1 MIAWNF
7 PPIVLTLV
15 ESCTSMRLMTTSTLL
30 VTCLLAFLSKNHLPL
45 LCSARLS
52 CKMFVASCGL
62 IELMILKTVYFL
74 LASTFQW
81 IYGGLLTHLLSIM
94 VCWMLLD
101 LVQELNAISHPMILD
116 STKVT
121 TSFLLQINAL
131 STFIPMVLFLGFIM
145 KQDPNYSI
153 QVW

>member
-1 MIAWNF
+1 
-7 PPIVLTLV
+7 
-15 ESCTSMRLMTTSTLL
+15 
-30 VTCLLAFLSKNHLPL
+30 
-45 LCSARLS
+45 
-52 CKMFVASCGL
+52 
-62 IELMILKTVYFL
+62 
-74 LASTFQW
+74 
-81 IYGGLLTHLLSIM
+81 
-94 VCWMLLD
+94 MLLD